1 VPTHGAMER
10 DAGIQGKCERPVL
23 LLVGALE
30 VSAEWTAC
38 SDFGVVP
45 RLARSVD
52 LAEAA
57 EWIASH
63 WADAVVVDAACLGTQ
78 AQGTAWLT
86 ALREIRPH
94 AGVILVGSPSPNSAD
109 ATGMVAALFGAGL
122 GDWLERD
129 QWRVAW
135 SSGRVARWLLESVQR
150 RGRDERSRLVEGAC
164 ARLTQERRGLEERLG
179 KACADLSKARSD
191 AEEREAVAS
200 MRSECSAI
208 LSTEVEPAPI
218 IEWSLQYFIGRVG
231 PTNVSLFMREGERFV
246 VGGYVRDDLSR
257 RAAGGMLEHLS
268 TGWCESIASHRA
280 VVRIADGNAV
290 APRWVELQGVLPGR
304 SVLAFPCAEGELVQA
319 PAVVIAFRDGR
330 RPFGPDLERVG
341 RALGPALGGA
351 IARARRILGR
361 MQPQWPRSP
370 KDQTSE

>member
-1 VPTHGAMER
+1 MED
-10 DAGIQGKCERPVL
+10 DASQHAKCDRPVL
-23 LLVGALE
+23 LLIGALE
-30 VSAEWTAC
+30 VSEEWTAC

-45 RLARSVD
+45 RLARSTDVK
-52 LAEAA
+52 EAA

-86 ALREIRPH
+86 ALREVRPH
-94 AGVILVGSPSPNSAD
+94 AGVILVGHPSANAVD
-109 ATGMVAALFGAGL
+109 VTGMVAALFGVGL
-122 GDWLERD
+122 SDWLERD
-129 QWRVAW
+129 QWSGAW

-150 RGRDERSRLVEGAC
+150 RSRDERSRLVEGAC

-200 MRSECSAI
+200 MRSECNAI
-208 LSTEVEPAPI
+208 LSMEVEPAPI
-218 IEWSLQYFIGRVG
+218 IEWSLQYFIARVG
-231 PTNVSLFMREGERFV
+231 PTNVSLFVRERERFI

-268 TGWCESIASHRA
+268 TGWCESIAAQRA
-280 VVRIADGNAV
+280 VVRIADGQAL

-304 SVLAFPCAEGELVQA
+304 SVLAFPCTEGELAQSS
-319 PAVVIAFRDGR
+319 AVVIAFRDGR

-351 IARARRILGR
+351 IARARRVLGR

>member
-1 VPTHGAMER
+1 MER
-10 DAGIQGKCERPVL
+10 DTDIQPKGDRPVL

-30 VSAEWTAC
+30 VSAEWTSHTHFA
-38 SDFGVVP
+38 VVP
-45 RLARSVD
+45 RLARSSD
-52 LAEAA
+52 LTEASS
-57 EWIASH
+57 WIASH
-63 WADAVVVDAACLGTQ
+63 WADSIVVDAACLGAR
-78 AQGTAWLT
+78 AQGTAWLG
-86 ALREIRPH
+86 ALRELVPH
-94 AGVILVGSPSPNSAD
+94 ASVILVGSPSASSAD

-129 QWRVAW
+129 QWSTAW
-135 SSGRVARWLLESVQR
+135 SSGRVARWLHESVQR

-179 KACADLSKARSD
+179 KACADLSKARLD

-200 MRSECSAI
+200 MRSECNAI
-208 LSTEVEPAPI
+208 LSSEVEPAPI
-218 IEWSLQYFIGRVG
+218 IEWSLQYFVARVG
-231 PTNVSLFMREGERFV
+231 PTNVSLFVREGERFV

-268 TGWCESIASHRA
+268 TGWCQSIAAQRA
-280 VVRIADGNAV
+280 VLRIADGNPI

-304 SVLAFPCAEGELVQA
+304 SVLAFPCADGELAQA
-319 PAVVIAFRDGR
+319 HAVVIAFRDGR

-370 KDQTSE
+370 KDQPSE